1 MAFIHPSQKPQVRQ
15 ARTVLLTP
23 TPGFVSLPQTVVKRK
38 DVDGDIIFFVHPPR
52 IGFYKLLVYGI
63 PRPSEKG
70 KWRLPLIASF
80 LIESKLSRCDGEP
93 PKEVDVDAKK
103 KIRLKPRAR

>member
-1 MAFIHPSQKPQVRQ
+1 M
-15 ARTVLLTP
+15 
-23 TPGFVSLPQTVVKRK
+23 
-38 DVDGDIIFFVHPPR
+38 DDDIIFFIHPPR
-52 IGFYKLLVYGI
+52 IGFYKLLLYGI

-80 LIESKLSRCDGEP
+80 LIDSKLSRCDAEP
-93 PKEVDVDAKK
+93 PKEADPNSKK

>member
-1 MAFIHPSQKPQVRQ
+1 MQCIDKCSRKCALIFHYSNDDAAHI
-15 ARTVLLTP
+15 
-23 TPGFVSLPQTVVKRK
+23 SLSQTVVKRK
-38 DVDGDIIFFVHPPR
+38 DVDGDIIFFIHPPR
-52 IGFYKLLVYGI
+52 IGFYKLLLYGI

-80 LIESKLSRCDGEP
+80 LIESKLSRSDGEP
-93 PKEVDVDAKK
+93 PKEPETDAKK